1 MNRGESISDNL
12 KVIQA
17 LINAGAD
24 LNYRTDK
31 GKSAL
36 NYGTVLPGFVARDCS
51 DFFVKAQWD
60 CRNIRS
66 IFYIL

>member
-1 MNRGESISDNL
+1 MNRGKSISDNL

-36 NYGTVLPGFVARDCS
+36 NYGMTIDL
-51 DFFVKAQWD
+51 
-60 CRNIRS
+60 
-66 IFYIL
+66 FYFKNHA

>member
-51 DFFVKAQWD
+51 DY
-60 CRNIRS
+60 S
-66 IFYIL
+66 TMG